1 MTIKILSKS
10 TAEQIAA
17 GEVIENPASV
27 VKELVE
33 NALDAGATRVEVA
46 IEGGGKELVSVT
58 DNGFGMNKQ
67 EIPIA
72 FKRFATSK
80 IDKLEDLFSLKS
92 LGFRGEALPSIAA
105 VSKVELTSR
114 TEEMLSGYRID
125 LAGGEVNSFEEVGAP
140 SGTRVEVKEL
150 FYNTPGRLKFLR
162 SSAAESAKISFLLT
176 EIALAW
182 PSVSFVLQSGSR
194 RLLETT
200 GDDNLYHTIG
210 AIYGSETAEAMIA
223 LKRKDKENGC
233 SIEGYISAPY
243 LTRSSR
249 RWITAVVNGRVIK
262 NQLVVNALERGYE
275 DLLPG
280 HRHPLA
286 VLRIEISSDK
296 LDVNVHPAKT
306 EIRFADSESIKG
318 FVFRSVKMA
327 LREKVILPG
336 WPGQVEEPI
345 DYRLS
350 VEKKESEPRLTQLL
364 FEHPGLDYS
373 HGSNEKGQ
381 KTNRPETFQV
391 KRENPLH
398 ENGESDE
405 MRLIGQ
411 YLQSYLVVQ
420 KGEDLLL
427 IDQHAAHE
435 KAIYHQLKEAKSRK
449 DLHKYSCQLTMPVT
463 VELPA
468 SWRERMPHLLPL
480 LEETGFSLQ
489 PLGRDSYAIRAVPF
503 TVDGSIT
510 SDYIYKI
517 LEEMIYIDSE
527 NDEDCRDK
535 IMATVACHRAIK
547 AKQLL
552 TREEMEQL
560 LRLWSPV
567 AGAQNCPHGRPT
579 VIRFKRKELEKSF
592 QRYGG

>member
-1 MTIKILSKS
+1 MIIKILSKS
-10 TAEQIAA
+10 TAEKIAA

-27 VKELVE
+27 VKELIE
-33 NALDAGATRVEVA
+33 NALDARATKIEVT

-58 DNGFGMNKQ
+58 DNGCGINKQ

-80 IDKLEDLFSLKS
+80 IDNLEDLFSLKS

-105 VSKVELTSR
+105 VSKIDLTSKP
-114 TEEMLSGYRID
+114 EAVLSGHRIE
-125 LAGGEVNSFEEVGAP
+125 LAGGEVVNFEEVGAP
-140 SGTRVEVKEL
+140 SGTRVEVREL

-176 EIALAW
+176 EMALAW
-182 PSVSFVLQSGSR
+182 PSVSFTLQSGTR
-194 RLLETT
+194 RLLGTT

-223 LKRKDKENGC
+223 LKKKDKENGC

-249 RWITAVVNGRVIK
+249 RWITIVVNGRVIK
-262 NQLVVNALERGYE
+262 NPLIVNALERGYE

-286 VLRIEISSDK
+286 VLRIEIAPDR

-306 EIRFADSESIKG
+306 EIRFAESESIKG
-318 FVFRSVKMA
+318 LVFRSVKAA

-336 WPGQVEEPI
+336 WPGQVEETT

-350 VEKKESEPRLTQLL
+350 VKKKESEPRPTQLL

-373 HGSNEKGQ
+373 QGRKEEGQ
-381 KTNRPETFQV
+381 RPTSPETFQV
-391 KRENPLH
+391 NGENPLR

-420 KGEDLLL
+420 KGEDLML

-435 KAIYHQLKEAKSRK
+435 KAIYHQLKEAKSRL
-449 DLHKYSCQLTMPVT
+449 DLRKYSCQLTMPLT
-463 VELPA
+463 VELPV
-468 SWRERMPHLLPL
+468 SWRERMPKLLPM
-480 LEETGFSLQ
+480 LEEAGFNLQSL
-489 PLGRDSYAIRAVPF
+489 GGDSYAIRALPF
-503 TVDGSIT
+503 TIDDSIK
-510 SDYIYKI
+510 SDYIYRI
-517 LEEMIYIDSE
+517 LEEMIYIDGES
-527 NDEDCRDK
+527 DEDYRDK

-579 VIRFKRKELEKSF
+579 VISFKRRELEKSF
-592 QRYGG
+592 HRHGG